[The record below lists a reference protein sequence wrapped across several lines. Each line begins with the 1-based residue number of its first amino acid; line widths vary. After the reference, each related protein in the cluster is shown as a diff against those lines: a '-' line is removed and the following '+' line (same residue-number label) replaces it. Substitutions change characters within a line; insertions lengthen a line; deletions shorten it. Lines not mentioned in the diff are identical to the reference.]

1 MAKSQG
7 PRSGGGTPGRA
18 PSGMTAL
25 PVADS
30 DWVLAEPRPAAL
42 IESLRAF
49 GYTPEAA
56 IADLIDNSIAAGS
69 KNVALEFYWA
79 GSESFIAITDDGKGM
94 TSEILTSAMRPG
106 DRSPLEE
113 RSPKDLGRFG
123 LGLKTA
129 SFSQCR
135 ELTVGS
141 RARGASTAIRRWD
154 LDYVGSVGQWRLL
167 TTPPAELD
175 FETRVPSRGTLV
187 LWTRLDRIV
196 GDVDVDDAEAH
207 DRFLRLADRV
217 RQHLAMTFHRF
228 LEGPRRLR
236 FTING
241 APIAPW
247 DPFMTKEA
255 ATQVLPAEPLTV
267 DGQHVV
273 VRPYVLPHRSKLST
287 AAQRDGAGLKGWNGQ
302 QGFYVYR
309 NNRILVA
316 GDWLGLGFQKEEHCK
331 LARIAL
337 DITNASDEAWQ
348 IDVKK
353 STARPPAAITKD
365 LLAIAKFTRDR
376 AQEIYRH
383 RGKVISR
390 KAAADFVFAWQEVV
404 RHGKVRYRINRHHPV
419 VAEALDAPKA
429 ERSKVE
435 RLLRFVEETVPL
447 PLIGLTI
454 SRAVDEPASP
464 FEGAPSKELTT
475 VLRETLQNMV
485 SKGTRPRDA
494 VERLAVVEPF
504 SNYPSLIAELA
515 EQIEVP

>member
-1 MAKSQG
+1 M
-7 PRSGGGTPGRA
+7 
-18 PSGMTAL
+18 
-25 PVADS
+25 
-30 DWVLAEPRPAAL
+30 LAEPRPAAL

-56 IADLIDNSIAAGS
+56 IADLIDNSITAGA
-69 KNVALEFYWA
+69 KTVALEFHWD
-79 GSESFIAITDDGKGM
+79 GRDSFIAITDDGRGM
-94 TSEILTSAMRPG
+94 TADTLTSAMRPG

-113 RSPKDLGRFG
+113 RSSKDLGRFG

-135 ELTVGS
+135 ELTVAS
-141 RARGASTAIRRWD
+141 HARGSTKAVRRWD
-154 LDYVGSVGQWRLL
+154 LDYVGAVGQWRLL
-167 TTPPAELD
+167 TSGPTGLELNNLVPA
-175 FETRVPSRGTLV
+175 RGTIV
-187 LWTRLDRIV
+187 IWTQLDRIV
-196 GDVDVDDAEAH
+196 GDADVDDADSH
-207 DRFLRLADRV
+207 DLFLRVADRV
-217 RQHLAMTFHRF
+217 HQHLAMTFHRF

-241 APIAPW
+241 SAVTGW
-247 DPFMTKEA
+247 DPFMTKEP
-255 ATQVLPAEPLTV
+255 ATQYFPAEPLTV
-267 DGQHVV
+267 NGQRIT

-287 AAQRDGAGLKGWNGQ
+287 TAQRDGAGMKGWNGQ

-353 STARPPAAITKD
+353 STARPPAAIVKD
-365 LLAIAKFTRDR
+365 LRGIAKFTRDR

-383 RGKVISR
+383 RGKVILR

-404 RHGKVRYRINRHHPV
+404 RHGKVRYRVNREHPV
-419 VAEALDAPKA
+419 VAKALDVPKP
-429 ERSKVE
+429 ERTRIE

-454 SRAVDEPASP
+454 SKALDEPASP
-464 FEGAPSKELTT
+464 FEGVPSKELTA

-485 SKGTRPRDA
+485 IKGIPPSDA
-494 VERLAVVEPF
+494 LERLAVVEPF
-504 SNYPSLIAELA
+504 SNYPKLIAEIA
-515 EQIEVP
+515 DEIEVP

>member
-1 MAKSQG
+1 M
-7 PRSGGGTPGRA
+7 
-18 PSGMTAL
+18 
-25 PVADS
+25 
-30 DWVLAEPRPAAL
+30 LAEPRPAAL

-56 IADLIDNSIAAGS
+56 VADLIDNSIAAS
-69 KNVALEFYWA
+69 AKLIALEFFWA
-79 GSESFIAITDDGKGM
+79 GRDSHIAISDDGKGM
-94 TSEILTSAMRPG
+94 TAEALTSAMRPG

-113 RSPKDLGRFG
+113 RAAKDLGRFG

-135 ELTVGS
+135 ELTVVS
-141 RARGASTAIRRWD
+141 RSRGASIAARRWD
-154 LDYVGSVGQWRLL
+154 LDYVGTVGQWRLL
-167 TTPPAELD
+167 TTGPDDMDVTERL
-175 FETRVPSRGTLV
+175 PSRGTTV
-187 LWTRLDRIV
+187 IWTRLDRVV
-196 GDVDVDDAEAH
+196 GDADVDDAEAH

-217 RQHLAMTFHRF
+217 RQHVAMTFHRF

-236 FTING
+236 LTING
-241 APIAPW
+241 APVAPW
-247 DPFMTKEA
+247 DPFMSGEP
-255 ATQVLPAEPLTV
+255 ATQVFPAEPLTMES
-267 DGQHVV
+267 QRVV

-287 AAQRDGAGLKGWNGQ
+287 AARRDGAGLKGWNGQ

-331 LARIAL
+331 LARISL
-337 DITNASDEAWQ
+337 DITNASDAAWQ

-353 STARPPAAITKD
+353 STARPPAPIVRD
-365 LLAIAKFTRDR
+365 LQAIAKFTRDR

-390 KAAADFVFAWQEVV
+390 RAAADFVFAWQEVV
-404 RHGKVRYRINRHHPV
+404 RHGKVRYRVNRAHPV
-419 VAEALDAPKA
+419 VAEALDAPKP
-429 ERSKVE
+429 ERQRIE

-454 SRAVDEPASP
+454 SQAVDEPASP
-464 FEGAPSKELTT
+464 FEALPSKELTT

-485 SKGTRPRDA
+485 AKGMRASDA

-504 SNYPSLIAELA
+504 SNHPSLIAELA
-515 EQIEVP
+515 DDIEVQ